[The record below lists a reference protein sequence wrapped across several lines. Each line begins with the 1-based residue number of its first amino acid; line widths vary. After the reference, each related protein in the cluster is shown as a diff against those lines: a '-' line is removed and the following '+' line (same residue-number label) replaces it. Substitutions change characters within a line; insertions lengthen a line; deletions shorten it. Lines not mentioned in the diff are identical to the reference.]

1 MFFKRLVWL
10 ILLFILLVGL
20 AAAAVW
26 RHYQQFLQTPLS
38 LPADGLVLV
47 VERGVTLKRLAHD
60 LAERAVLDQPDYFY
74 WYGRQRRQAHL
85 IQAGEYAVP
94 VDTTPSQL
102 FDLLVSG
109 ETIKYTLTLVEGWNF
124 RQVMAAIRADPVLR
138 QTLEGLGNAQIMQR
152 LGYADQHPEG
162 RFFPDTYHFPRGATD
177 IQLLQRAYQRMQK
190 IVAGIWP
197 ERAPD
202 IAVKTPEEALILA
215 SIVEKETGKPEERTQ
230 IAGVFTRRLKMSMK
244 LQTDPTVIYGM
255 GERYDGNIRRRDLRE
270 DTPYNTYVHKGLP
283 PTPIC
288 MPGRDAIYAAV
299 HPAAGDTL
307 YFVAKGDGAHQFS
320 ATLREHNRAVRRYQ
334 LKR

>member
-10 ILLFILLVGL
+10 ILLFILLIGL

-190 IVAGIWP
+190 IVAEIWP

>member
-190 IVAGIWP
+190 IVAEIWP

>member
-94 VDTTPSQL
+94 ADATPSQL

-138 QTLEGLGNAQIMQR
+138 QTLEGLENAQIMQR

-320 ATLREHNRAVRRYQ
+320 ATLREHNRAVRKYQ